1 MAELTLDRG
10 YVEMLIVQTRAL
22 NAKVEASEEEAAGS
36 NLTDDE
42 GPGLLL
48 ETPDDLSREEL
59 EAEIAG
65 MSPEEKAELVALM
78 WLGRGDGEIA
88 EWDRLLAEATDRA
101 DTPAESYLLGEPL
114 VADYWAEGLA
124 AFEGTA

>member
-10 YVEMLIVQTRAL
+10 YIEMLIVQTRAL
-22 NAKVEASEEEAAGS
+22 NGKVDAGEEALGS

-48 ETPDDLSREEL
+48 DTPDDLTREEL

-78 WLGRGDGEIA
+78 WLGRGDGDIA
-88 EWDRLLAEATDRA
+88 EWDRLLTEANDRG
-101 DTPAESYLLGEPL
+101 DTPAETHLLGEPL